1 MTISRTTKPPDNS
14 LLYSID
20 KKYDYMDGFQTS
32 FTEAK
37 NGVTVCD
44 IAKVFLLSAP
54 RWVQHL
60 FTVRNK
66 MVGIFGLKVSRNVDR
81 NELVKNFNCDKGE
94 QIGLFKVFGKSDD
107 EIILGE
113 NDKHLNFR
121 VSLFLDRP
129 QIDKRQARLTI
140 STTVLFNNWLGRL
153 YFLPVKPLHRLIVPR
168 MIKGIVRQLQ
178 TQQ

>member
-1 MTISRTTKPPDNS
+1 MTISRAKPPDNS

-66 MVGIFGLKVSRNVDR
+66 MVGIFGLKVPRDVDR
-81 NELVKNFNCDKGE
+81 NELVKSFNCDKGE

-168 MIKGIVRQLQ
+168 MLKEIVRQLQ